1 MEVRVAKEANKIRIS
16 NDEMIVKINGRESVR
31 HTPLNLKAKFEE
43 SISLIRAMEKPPK
56 HVKGRKT
63 VFPVPSC
70 PVLNQHPIL
79 QTLLKIVW
87 EGFVGKFNILTQT
100 FRATIQERVAST
112 KKLRD
117 FEAVLSKSENEI
129 ISNIRANVR
138 DEPDNKEEI
147 EEALGKKGTVDEL
160 IEYAIERGVAS
171 TGEDRSFFSVSVLPS
186 LGGFQAETEYLWA
199 EWKLQV
205 ERHKCVFK
213 GKLDQLSRIDD
224 EIAKIKERPVVEEE
238 KADENDGIAMYSQMY
253 KAIIEQLS
261 EIKVRKEIQNAAL
274 DKYEKY
280 LRERMNVAK
289 QKAYANIR
297 SEIIALESTE
307 IAKATS
313 DLKLKLDKIK
323 AEQDRALHEIKVAG
337 ANVDQIVKT
346 MQISIDLTLESAREF
361 LYTEGLD
368 ALTAFSGKE

>member
-1 MEVRVAKEANKIRIS
+1 
-16 NDEMIVKINGRESVR
+16 
-31 HTPLNLKAKFEE
+31 
-43 SISLIRAMEKPPK
+43 
-56 HVKGRKT
+56 
-63 VFPVPSC
+63 
-70 PVLNQHPIL
+70 
-79 QTLLKIVW
+79 
-87 EGFVGKFNILTQT
+87 
-100 FRATIQERVAST
+100 
-112 KKLRD
+112 
-117 FEAVLSKSENEI
+117 
-129 ISNIRANVR
+129 
-138 DEPDNKEEI
+138 
-147 EEALGKKGTVDEL
+147 
-160 IEYAIERGVAS
+160 
-171 TGEDRSFFSVSVLPS
+171 
-186 LGGFQAETEYLWA
+186 
-199 EWKLQV
+199 
-205 ERHKCVFK
+205 
-213 GKLDQLSRIDD
+213 
-224 EIAKIKERPVVEEE
+224 
-238 KADENDGIAMYSQMY
+238 MY